1 MASTH
6 VMQKVMASAHVINE
20 VMASTHVI
28 NDWDENLM
36 DMIGQ

>member
-1 MASTH
+1 MASTN
-6 VMQKVMASAHVINE
+6 VTQKVMASTHVINE